1 MEKKNT
7 DIDVISDQTITDVIQ
22 MKYLA
27 ETATFKMG
35 KIQVKTRASVVY
47 LSGSVPNDIAKERAI
62 SIARSTDGVEDVIAE
77 LAIAS

>member
-27 ETATFKMG
+27 ETTTFKMG

>member
-7 DIDVISDQTITDVIQ
+7 DIDAISDQTITDVIQ
-22 MKYLA
+22 MKYMA

-47 LSGSVPNDIAKERAI
+47 LSGYVPNNVAKERAI
-62 SIARSTDGVEDVIAE
+62 SIARSTDGVEEVVAE